1 MKAKYNKAYRAVYN
15 LTAHIVFVTKYR
27 KPIFTDELL
36 TELEKIFASILSTRG
51 GELLEFNGEK
61 DHVHLLVSYKPSIS
75 ASNLIANLKA
85 TSSKIMWRNHTA
97 YLKTQYWGKRV
108 LWTGSYFIASC
119 GGVTIEQLR
128 KYVEQQDRLCP

>member
-1 MKAKYNKAYRAVYN
+1 MLRTPV
-15 LTAHIVFVTKYR
+15 LTNN
-27 KPIFTDELL
+27 LL
-36 TELEKIFASILSTRG
+36 TELEKIFASILSARD

-75 ASNLIANLKA
+75 VSNLVANLKA
-85 TSSKIMWRNHTA
+85 TSSKMMWRNHA
-97 YLKTQYWGKRV
+97 DYLKTKYWDKRV

-128 KYVEQQDRLCP
+128 KYVEQQDRPSP